1 MNTKKIS
8 ELIALEQVTEQTY
21 LLVEQDGKACRLP
34 ISVLSEYLGTTGG
47 NDSPEEDGLI
57 TFYLDDKAYKAT
69 EGMTFGDWV
78 ESEYNTDGYYHID
91 VCDDQY
97 LTTEELEEN
106 SKGYYI
112 FAGEDIIDGRKEGVT
127 TIAWEI
133 NFTIFGC
140 SAIAR
145 EGMTWEEWVDSPEY
159 SSLGSGSVDILED
172 GVQWEGVYFYDN
184 EGNRQY
190 GSDII
195 VNGVDYGDE
204 EQAPMG
210 DFTFTIDNSRYG
222 ATDGMTWGDWVE
234 SEYNTS
240 EGLIVISNGSPYY
253 EGFYMSNQNGEQQ
266 YEADEIV
273 AGGAYKCD
281 IPE

>member
-8 ELIALEQVTEQTY
+8 ELTALEQVTEQTY
-21 LLVEQDGKACRLP
+21 LLVEKDGKACRLP

-57 TFYLDDKAYKAT
+57 TFYLDGKAYKAT

-78 ESEYNTDGYYHID
+78 ESVYNTDGYYHIE
-91 VCDDQY
+91 VSEDQY

-106 SKGYYI
+106 SKGYYL
-112 FAGEDIIDGRKEGVT
+112 FPGEDIIDGMKQGLT

-159 SSLGSGSVDILED
+159 SSLDSGSVDILEE

-195 VNGVDYGDE
+195 VNGVDYGYE
-204 EQAPMG
+204 EQAPKG

-222 ATDGMTWGDWVE
+222 ATDGMTWGEWCE
-234 SEYNTS
+234 SEFNTYDPY
-240 EGLIVISNGSPYY
+240 INADNNGMYC
-253 EGFYMSNQNGEQQ
+253 EGFYMSNEDGEQVKPD
-266 YEADEIV
+266 DEIV
-273 AGGAYKCD
+273 AGGVYSLS